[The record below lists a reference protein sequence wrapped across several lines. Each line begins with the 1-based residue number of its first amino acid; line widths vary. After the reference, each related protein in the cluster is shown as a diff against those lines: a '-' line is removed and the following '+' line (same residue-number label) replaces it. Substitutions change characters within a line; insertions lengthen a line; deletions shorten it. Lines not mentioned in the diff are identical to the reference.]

1 MPTSG
6 FHVPYYF
13 SLSFRIRI
21 QVYAENANNM
31 AYVRVK
37 IQRVSAVG
45 VSWQKK
51 VQIRMIFHYYET
63 E

>member
-45 VSWQKK
+45 VS
-51 VQIRMIFHYYET
+51 
-63 E
+63 